1 MMEPLS
7 RQVVVA
13 GAGVAGLTAALA
25 LAERGFSVHVFE
37 RASGLAEVGAGLQ
50 LSPNATHILA
60 RLGVLE
66 LLRPAAVMPEA
77 VVLRDAATLSERARV
92 PLGAAA
98 EARWGAPYLVAHRAD
113 LQSALL
119 ARVGR
124 HPDITLSLGT
134 AVRDVAVHRRGITA
148 SLDRQGKVAEMAGA
162 LLVGADGVWSTIR
175 GLGSVGRSR
184 FSGRIAWR
192 TVVRAESEAGR
203 AFLKIAP
210 ANVVT
215 AFMHPT
221 VHLIAYP
228 VRGGGAI
235 NLVAVTAGEPM
246 GEVWSREVD
255 PAVLGAAMQGC
266 APELLRLAE
275 EARPWTSWPLH
286 MVEPGHPWVAPGGIA
301 LVGDAAHAMTP
312 FAAQGAAMGIEDAAV
327 LAHALATHRDDMP
340 KALSIYEAAR
350 RPRVARVMKRGAFN
364 HFTWHAGG
372 ATAFVRDR
380 VMALTPPSRLVRSLD
395 WLYGWKAPEG

>member
-1 MMEPLS
+1 MMESLS

-13 GAGVAGLTAALA
+13 GAGIAGLTTALA
-25 LAERGFSVHVFE
+25 LADRGFSVHVFE
-37 RASGLAEVGAGLQ
+37 RAAGLAEVGAGLQ
-50 LSPNATHILA
+50 LSPNATHILS
-60 RLGVLE
+60 RLGVLD
-66 LLRPAAVMPEA
+66 LLRPAAVKPEA
-77 VVLRDAATLSERARV
+77 VVLRDAASLAERTRL

-124 HPDITLSLGT
+124 HPDITLSLGA

-148 SLDRQGKVAEMAGA
+148 SIDRQGKVVEMAGA

-192 TVVRAESEAGR
+192 TVVRAESEAGKVLR
-203 AFLKIAP
+203 TIAP
-210 ANVVT
+210 ASVVT
-215 AFMHPT
+215 AFMHPS

-255 PAVLGAAMQGC
+255 PAVLAEAMKGC
-266 APELLRLAE
+266 AADLVKLVA

-286 MVEPGHPWVAPGGIA
+286 LVEAGHPWIAPGGIA

-312 FAAQGAAMGIEDAAV
+312 FAAQGAAMAIEDAAV
-327 LAHALATHRDDMP
+327 LAHCLAARRDDMAS
-340 KALSIYEAAR
+340 ALAAYQAAR
-350 RPRVARVMKRGAFN
+350 RPRLARVMRRGAFN
-364 HFTWHAGG
+364 HVTWHAAG
-372 ATAFVRDR
+372 TVAFVRDR
-380 VMALTPPSRLVRSLD
+380 VLALTPAARLVRGLD
-395 WLYGWKAPEG
+395 WLYGWKAPGM

>member
-1 MMEPLS
+1 MEALP
-7 RQVVVA
+7 RQVIVA
-13 GAGVAGLTAALA
+13 GAGIAGLTTALA

-37 RASGLAEVGAGLQ
+37 RAAGLAEVGAGLQ
-50 LSPNATHILA
+50 LSPNATHILS
-60 RLGVLE
+60 RLGVLD
-66 LLRPAAVMPEA
+66 LLRPAALKPDA
-77 VVLRDAATLSERARV
+77 VVLRDAATLKERTRV
-92 PLGAAA
+92 PLGAVA

-119 ARVGR
+119 ARAGR
-124 HPDITLSLGT
+124 HPDITLSLGA

-148 SLDRQGKVAEMAGA
+148 SIDHDGKVTEMAGA

-175 GLGSVGRSR
+175 GLGAIGRSR

-203 AFLKIAP
+203 AFSRIAP
-210 ANVVT
+210 ANMVT
-215 AFMHPT
+215 AFMHPS

-255 PAVLGAAMQGC
+255 PAVLAVAMKGC
-266 APELLRLAE
+266 APELVRLVG

-286 MVEPGHPWVAPGGIA
+286 MVEPGHPWIAPGGIA

-312 FAAQGAAMGIEDAAV
+312 FAAQGAAMAIEDAAV
-327 LAHALATHRDDMP
+327 LAHAVASKPGDMAA
-340 KALSIYEAAR
+340 ALEAYQAAR
-350 RPRVARVMKRGAFN
+350 RPRVARVVRRGAFN
-364 HFTWHAGG
+364 HFTWHADG
-372 ATAFVRDR
+372 AVAFVRDR
-380 VMALTPPSRLVRSLD
+380 VLALTPTARLVRSLD
-395 WLYGWKAPEG
+395 WLYGWKAPQG

>member
-1 MMEPLS
+1 MDALS
-7 RQVVVA
+7 RQVIVA
-13 GAGVAGLTAALA
+13 GAGIAGLTTALA
-25 LAERGFSVHVFE
+25 LAGRGFSVHVFE
-37 RASGLAEVGAGLQ
+37 RAAGLAEVGAGLQ
-50 LSPNATHILA
+50 LSPNATHILD
-60 RLGVLE
+60 RLGVLD
-66 LLRPAAVMPEA
+66 LLRPAAVKPEA
-77 VVLRDAATLSERARV
+77 VVLRDAANLAEVTRV

-134 AVRDVAVHRRGITA
+134 AVRDVAVHRRGVTA
-148 SLDRQGKVAEMAGA
+148 SIDRDGKVTELGGA

-175 GLGSVGRSR
+175 GLGAIGRSA

-203 AFLKIAP
+203 AFQRIAP
-210 ANVVT
+210 TSVVT
-215 AFMHPT
+215 AFMHPS

-246 GEVWSREVD
+246 GEVWSRAVD
-255 PAVLGAAMQGC
+255 PAVLAAAMKGC
-266 APELLRLAE
+266 APELVRLVG
-275 EARPWTSWPLH
+275 EAKPWTSWPLH
-286 MVEPGHPWVAPGGIA
+286 AVEPGHPWIAPGGIA

-312 FAAQGAAMGIEDAAV
+312 FAAQGAAMAIEDAAV
-327 LAHALATHRDDMP
+327 LAHALASHPDDMAA
-340 KALSIYEAAR
+340 ALAAYQAAR
-350 RPRVARVMKRGAFN
+350 KPRVARVVRRGAFN

-372 ATAFVRDR
+372 AVAFVRNR
-380 VMALTPPSRLVRSLD
+380 VLSLAPPARLMHGLD

>member
-1 MMEPLS
+1 MESHS

-13 GAGVAGLTAALA
+13 GAGIAGLTTSLA
-25 LAERGFSVHVFE
+25 FAERGFSVHVFE

-50 LSPNATHILA
+50 LSPNATHILS
-60 RLGVLE
+60 RLGVLD
-66 LLRPAAVMPEA
+66 LLRPAAVKPEA
-77 VVLRDAATLSERARV
+77 VVLRDAATLAERTRV

-124 HPDITLSLGT
+124 HPDITLTLGA
-134 AVRDVAVHRRGITA
+134 AVRDVAVHMRGVTA
-148 SLDRQGKVAEMAGA
+148 SIDRQGKVTEMAGA

-203 AFLKIAP
+203 AFQKIAP
-210 ANVVT
+210 ASVVT

-221 VHLIAYP
+221 LHLIAYP

-246 GEVWSREVD
+246 GEVWSRAVD
-255 PAVLGAAMQGC
+255 PAALAEAMRGC
-266 APELLRLAE
+266 APELVRLAE

-286 MVEPGHPWVAPGGIA
+286 MVEAGHPWVAPGGIA
-301 LVGDAAHAMTP
+301 LVGAAAPPMTP

-327 LAHALATHRDDMP
+327 LAHCVAARRDDMAA
-340 KALSIYEAAR
+340 ALAAYQAAR
-350 RPRVARVMKRGAFN
+350 RPRVARVIKRGAFN

-372 ATAFVRDR
+372 AVAFARDR
-380 VMALTPPSRLVRSLD
+380 ILALTPASRLVRSLD
-395 WLYGWKAPEG
+395 WLYGWRAPED

>member
-1 MMEPLS
+1 MEPLS
-7 RQVVVA
+7 RQVIVA
-13 GAGVAGLTAALA
+13 GAGIAGLTTALA
-25 LAERGFSVHVFE
+25 LAETGYSVHVFE

-50 LSPNATHILA
+50 LSPNATHILD
-60 RLGVLE
+60 RLGVLD
-66 LLRPAAVMPEA
+66 LLRPAAVRPEA
-77 VVLRDAATLSERARV
+77 VVLRDAATLAERSRI
-92 PLGAAA
+92 PLGDAA

-113 LQSALL
+113 LQSVLL

-124 HPDITLSLGT
+124 HPDISLSLGA
-134 AVRDVAVHRRGITA
+134 AVRDVAVHMRGVTA
-148 SLDRQGKVAEMAGA
+148 SIDRDGKVIEMAGA

-203 AFLKIAP
+203 AFQKIAP
-210 ANVVT
+210 ADVVT

-221 VHLIAYP
+221 VHLVAYP

-235 NLVAVTAGEPM
+235 NLVAVTAGEPI

-255 PAVLGAAMQGC
+255 PAVLAGAMKGC
-266 APELLRLAE
+266 APELKRLVA

-286 MVEPGHPWVAPGGIA
+286 MVEPGHPWIAPGGIA

-327 LAHALATHRDDMP
+327 LAHCLAARRDDVAVALAT
-340 KALSIYEAAR
+340 YQAAR
-350 RPRVARVMKRGAFN
+350 RPRVARVVKRGAFN
-364 HFTWHAGG
+364 HFTWHADG
-372 ATAFVRDR
+372 AIAFARDR
-380 VMALTPPSRLVRSLD
+380 ILAITPASRLVRSLD